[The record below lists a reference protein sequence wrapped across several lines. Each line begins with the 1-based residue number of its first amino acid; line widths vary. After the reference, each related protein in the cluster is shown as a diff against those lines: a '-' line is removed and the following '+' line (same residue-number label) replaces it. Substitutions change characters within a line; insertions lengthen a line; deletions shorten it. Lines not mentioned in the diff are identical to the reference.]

1 MENTSPHIFTKIYE
15 IMDHFE
21 SLCDDKVPTEKKYKD
36 DDDFFSFIFQN
47 VKEVDPE
54 KHSQEDAPPTTPTKE
69 EESISNEQVET
80 NSESNAAPTTVSEES
95 EETIVNAYIKKCYK
109 KIVLKCHPDKNKT
122 SHGSSKIF
130 VRCQEYYNNKLL
142 IGLLYIFYLYSITP
156 PEPLNTIDPNTLC
169 SKTQTIINRMAKEI
183 YIIQKKIAALRK

>member
-47 VKEVDPE
+47 VKEVDRNE
-54 KHSQEDAPPTTPTKE
+54 GVRQDAPPTESTETKTTQIESPTAGSGSQCPE
-69 EESISNEQVET
+69 VE
-80 NSESNAAPTTVSEES
+80 N